1 MISYSKRYIYFVI
14 LGKDFRLGKKR
25 QRKWFHFGGSKIL
38 RILGIDSLEI
48 HIPKMRK
55 LSNNVTLEIWLQFL
69 QNGKI
74 TCTIS
79 ILSSLVKG
87 NNRFV
92 FGFIALVGSI
102 WHWTFCPQ
110 HSLHPRS
117 ILVCVSRRSLDT
129 LPYIASGKVS
139 VCVAQRFITGR
150 ELRSRDRFLARLI
163 SFSKF
168 LFEPKIILNVHTANF
183 LLGER
188 VTLFYAWWDTLQQR

>member
-14 LGKDFRLGKKR
+14 LGKDFRMAKKR

-79 ILSSLVKG
+79 ILSSLVKE

-117 ILVCVSRRSLDT
+117 ILLCVCRGAPWIRFRISRVEKFPFVLRNVSLPGENYGRAIGFSL
-129 LPYIASGKVS
+129 G
-139 VCVAQRFITGR
+139 
-150 ELRSRDRFLARLI
+150 
-163 SFSKF
+163 
-168 LFEPKIILNVHTANF
+168 
-183 LLGER
+183 
-188 VTLFYAWWDTLQQR
+188 